1 MYVVFLRF
9 SKNKAQAGPLMDGHR
24 QWITRGFD
32 DGVFLLV
39 GSIQPNQGGALL
51 ASNTTRAEL
60 EDRLNEDPFVAAD
73 VVTAEITEIIPSR
86 VDERLQLLL
95 G

>member
-9 SKNKAQAGPLMDGHR
+9 SKNKAQAGPLMEGHKR
-24 QWITRGFD
+24 WINRGFD
-32 DGVFLLV
+32 DGVFLMA

-51 ASNTTRAEL
+51 ASNTTRPDL
-60 EDRLNEDPFVAAD
+60 ETRVNEDPFVAAD
-73 VVTAEITEIIPSR
+73 VVTAEITEITPLR
-86 VDERLQLLL
+86 VDERLELLL